1 MKVVEHLIE
10 TFIPENYNLFLDINR
25 QEKQF
30 SGNVAI
36 TGEALD
42 NQIALHQKDLHIE
55 SVKLDNESLTFE
67 VTRTMNVSA
76 LIHLILV

>member
-55 SVKLDNESLTFE
+55 L
-67 VTRTMNVSA
+67 
-76 LIHLILV
+76 